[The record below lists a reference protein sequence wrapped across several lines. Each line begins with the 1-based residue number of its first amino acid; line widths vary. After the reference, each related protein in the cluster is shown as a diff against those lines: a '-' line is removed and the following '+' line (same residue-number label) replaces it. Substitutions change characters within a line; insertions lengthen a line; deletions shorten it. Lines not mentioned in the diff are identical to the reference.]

1 MSVFSVHFLQQC
13 HTVLLMELHRGEKW
27 PPIQFKITALIHTL
41 CMFSVI
47 NGICTQISFLI
58 KNDQCSCMP
67 VVWFSKWDG
76 KGLKFSQ
83 LKQIL
88 RVCLF
93 QNENDHLYKTCTF
106 YWYNQQK
113 YWNSLS
119 IQMLHGKWVQ
129 MSNLAKKKP
138 RTNSW
143 IHKISPFQWN
153 VTSWRYFPNFNTN
166 YRYHFTF
173 VLLVN
178 INYLIQSY
186 LEKIYLL
193 RIGNALK
200 VEAQMIVFLA
210 HCGYETLYWNRPN
223 CPAHDSNYFFLLE
236 IFINLFFL
244 NSTFSEHNTP

>member
-76 KGLKFSQ
+76 RGLKFSQ

-129 MSNLAKKKP
+129 MSNLAKK
-138 RTNSW
+138 NQEQ
-143 IHKISPFQWN
+143 ILE
-153 VTSWRYFPNFNTN
+153 
-166 YRYHFTF
+166 FTKS
-173 VLLVN
+173 V
-178 INYLIQSY
+178 
-186 LEKIYLL
+186 
-193 RIGNALK
+193 R
-200 VEAQMIVFLA
+200 
-210 HCGYETLYWNRPN
+210 
-223 CPAHDSNYFFLLE
+223 
-236 IFINLFFL
+236 
-244 NSTFSEHNTP
+244 FSEMWHPEDISLTLILTTTLHLYYWLISMT